1 MPWAYRNSA
10 GAWVGFDLDLTR
22 RLARDLGL
30 KRIDLVEGSTA
41 ELERWLED
49 DRLDLV
55 VGGLA
60 GTPGRAARFFASE
73 PYLKAHLALVVR
85 DGSVSRIQDLP
96 NRPWAAP
103 CGWRCWIRLSSL
115 PSCGRNWAACSVGG
129 APA

>member
-1 MPWAYRNSA
+1 MPWAYRNGA

-49 DRLDLV
+49 DRVDLV

-60 GTPGRAARFFASE
+60 RTPGRAARFFASE

-96 NRPWAAP
+96 NRPLGRP
-103 CGWRCWIRLSSL
+103 LRL
-115 PSCGRNWAACSVGG
+115 G
-129 APA
+129 AQTCAGP